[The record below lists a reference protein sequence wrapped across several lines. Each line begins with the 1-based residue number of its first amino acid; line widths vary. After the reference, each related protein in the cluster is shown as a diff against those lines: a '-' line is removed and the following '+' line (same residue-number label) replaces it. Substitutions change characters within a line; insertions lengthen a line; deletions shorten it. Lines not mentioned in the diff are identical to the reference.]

1 MNLISRPVETQNV
14 AIKIPRVRFE
24 IVLLVAFL
32 VLSAVV
38 IGKAFILE
46 DAYINFINIR
56 NFQDGYYYSAIPDVR
71 SQSATSNL
79 WTLLLLAGS
88 FFTNDLPNLTIF
100 LAFICTAIA
109 VILLMSYFISHGNK
123 WLSVALPL
131 VLAASTSF
139 TDYSTSGLE
148 NPLSHM
154 LLALFLVTFLHQQ
167 YKESDFLLLS
177 FISSCL
183 VMNRYDHCLVIA
195 PAMLLVFL
203 LRKNYINDFKSCVVG
218 FAPLWLWFAF
228 SWFYYGSIFPDTY
241 YAKLSTGVPVVD
253 RIHLAVMHQ
262 LRLLDLDP
270 VGSYLMMT
278 AIGISCALGIKILF
292 KNKHR
297 TELTIEKHSRLV
309 SLGLGVSI
317 YNLYFLY
324 AGGDYMTGRLVSIT
338 IFLSAFFILLL
349 MNEIKLSRVNLALL
363 VLIFVLGIVVKFFNL
378 TLFVPRNSA
387 NSPDGIV
394 RALTFDMR
402 RFQQN
407 WYFLSQD
414 HGAKDWRELG
424 FKRAIEADKLIY
436 PSVVEHESA
445 GIIPYYA
452 GPRSRLIDVF
462 GLTDPLLSR
471 LPCSIQSAAAHC
483 MRKVPNGYT
492 HFIQT
497 GSSIEMEPDLADFA
511 VPLYAIK
518 TRPLFDFERVK
529 LLIKFS
535 FGKYESSRRSYI
547 ERHEEDYYKPGD
559 ANVLFHYAYQ
569 ETILKNIFPP
579 IDNNYKHPW

>member
-1 MNLISRPVETQNV
+1 MNSILRPNESPKVVTRIPI
-14 AIKIPRVRFE
+14 ATRIPRVKFE
-24 IVLLVAFL
+24 VALLIAFL
-32 VLSAVV
+32 VLSGVV

-46 DAYINFINIR
+46 DAFINFINIR
-56 NFQDGYYYSAIPDVR
+56 NFQDGYYYSAIADVR
-71 SQSATSNL
+71 SQSSTSNL

-88 FFTNDLPNLTIF
+88 FFSKDLPNLAVLLSF
-100 LAFICTAIA
+100 VCTAIA
-109 VILLMSYFISHGNK
+109 VILLINYFVSHGNK
-123 WLSVALPL
+123 WYSVALPL

-167 YKESDFLLLS
+167 YKELDFFLLS

-183 VMNRYDHCLVIA
+183 VMNRYDHCLIIA
-195 PAMLLVFL
+195 PAMLMIFL
-203 LRKNYINDFKSCVVG
+203 LRKNYINDFKSGVVG
-218 FAPLWLWFAF
+218 FSPLWLWFAF

-253 RIHLAVMHQ
+253 RVHLAVMHH

-270 VGSYLMMT
+270 VGSYLMLT
-278 AIGISCALGIKILF
+278 AIGMSCALGVKILLN
-292 KNKHR
+292 NKRR
-297 TELTIEKHSRLV
+297 TELNIEKNSRLV
-309 SLGLGVSI
+309 SLGLGVLI

-338 IFLSAFFILLL
+338 VFLSVFLIPLLI
-349 MNEIKLSRVNLALL
+349 NEMKLSRTNLVLL
-363 VLIFVLGIVVKFFNL
+363 VFIFTLGTVVKFFNL
-378 TLFVPRNSA
+378 TFFVPKNSA

-402 RFQQN
+402 RFHQN

-436 PSVVEHESA
+436 PSVVTHESA

-452 GPRSRLIDVF
+452 GPRSRLIDTF

-483 MRKVPNGYT
+483 MRKVPKGYS

-497 GSSIEMEPDLADFA
+497 GSAIEMESDLADFA

-518 TRPLFDFERVK
+518 NRPLFDFERFK
-529 LLIKFS
+529 LLMAFS
-535 FGKYESSRRSYI
+535 FGKYESSRQSYI
-547 ERHEEDYYKPGD
+547 ARHKDDYYKPGD
-559 ANVLFHYAYQ
+559 ANVLFRYAYQ
-569 ETILKNIFPP
+569 ETILKVIVP
-579 IDNNYKHPW
+579 